1 MPKAAIELKA
11 KPDLPD
17 ALSLIRVQP
26 TSLFR
31 VSSHDTGEPYFGKHK
46 GNRFDDPHPDPA
58 ARYGTSYFGETF
70 DVAVA
75 ETLLHDR
82 TPEKGYFYI
91 ERAVI
96 LNRLLIAFDGDELV
110 LANVTG
116 AELRRMGGHAGLSGT
131 SNLKTPQ
138 KWSSTIYHHAD
149 NVDGF
154 AFISRHLNNAMAYV
168 LFDRAAYKLTMTQ
181 ATRLAEHPGFGQVA
195 TRLYITSTRLQPRR
209 S

>member
-1 MPKAAIELKA
+1 MPKAAIRLKA

-17 ALSLIRVQP
+17 ALATIRVQP
-26 TSLFR
+26 ASLFR
-31 VSSHDTGEPYFGKHK
+31 VSSHETGEPYFGKHK

-58 ARYGTSYFGETF
+58 ARYGTSYFGATF

-96 LNRLLIAFDGDELV
+96 LNRYLIAFDGDELV

-116 AELRRMGGHAGLSGT
+116 AELRRMGGHGGLSGT
-131 SNLKTPQ
+131 SDLKIPQ
-138 KWSSTIYHHAD
+138 RWSSTIYHHAD
-149 NVDGF
+149 RVDGC
-154 AFISRHLNNAMAYV
+154 AYISRHLNNAMAYV
-168 LFDRAAYKLTMTQ
+168 LFDRAAHKLTMTH
-181 ATRLAEHPGFGQVA
+181 AIRLAEHPGFGQVA
-195 TRLYITSTRLQPRR
+195 TRLYITSTRLQTRR

>member
-1 MPKAAIELKA
+1 MPKAAIHLKA
-11 KPDLPD
+11 RPDLPD
-17 ALSLIRVQP
+17 ALATIRVHP
-26 TSLFR
+26 ASLFR
-31 VSSHDTGEPYFGKHK
+31 ISSHDTGEPYFGKHK

-82 TPEKGYFYI
+82 TPEKGFFYI
-91 ERAVI
+91 ERTVI
-96 LNRLLIAFDGDELV
+96 LKRYLIAFGGDELV

-131 SNLKTPQ
+131 SDLKIPQ
-138 KWSSTIYHHAD
+138 RWSSTIYHHAD
-149 NVDGF
+149 RVNGF
-154 AFISRHLNNAMAYV
+154 AYISRHLNNAMAYV
-168 LFDRAAYKLTMTQ
+168 LFDRAAHKLTMTR
-181 ATRLAEHPGFGQVA
+181 AIRLADHPGFGQVA